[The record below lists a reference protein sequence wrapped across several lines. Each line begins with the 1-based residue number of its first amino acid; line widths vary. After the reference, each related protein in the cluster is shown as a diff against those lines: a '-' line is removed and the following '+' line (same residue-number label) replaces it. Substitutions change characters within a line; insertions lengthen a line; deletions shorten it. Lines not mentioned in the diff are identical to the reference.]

1 MCPSHFILLA
11 AKQKDKQQEG
21 NKLEKQHGQK
31 KREKQQG
38 DEEAVNVSVSVV
50 VTLL

>member
-1 MCPSHFILLA
+1 MNVCVAICVSYFILLA
-11 AKQKDKQQEG
+11 KKKDKQQED
-21 NKLEKQHGQK
+21 

-38 DEEAVNVSVSVV
+38 DEQPVNVSVSVV